1 MAPAPLS
8 PLPEGDGRPDPL
20 ADAVIARSVE
30 AHIPAL
36 LDWLRPRV
44 PALEPHEICAGVIAA
59 VRRSG
64 ADGFRA
70 ACHLKNENSWP
81 ADMGLCLI
89 LRDITHHLD
98 FALRQVTSE
107 WVMRTGYRFP
117 AKDREQ
123 IEWIDGAGRKRMGEV
138 VAVDRSLAAGVVQ
151 PVEGLL
157 KAGDPRRVLAEQV
170 ITNLTTGKAPTG
182 RVPRQ
187 RKAILDA

>member
-1 MAPAPLS
+1 MASAPLS
-8 PLPEGDGRPDPL
+8 PLPPGDGRPDPL
-20 ADAVIARSVE
+20 AHEVIARSVE

-36 LDWLRPRV
+36 LEWLRPRI
-44 PALEPHEICAGVIAA
+44 PSLEPFEVRAAVIAG

-81 ADMGLCLI
+81 ADMGLCLV

-98 FALRQVTSE
+98 FALRQVTGE
-107 WVMRTGYRFP
+107 WVLRTGYRFP
-117 AKDREQ
+117 AKEREQ
-123 IEWIDGAGRKRMGEV
+123 VEWIDGAGRKRLGEV

-157 KAGDPRRVLAEQV
+157 KAGEPRRVLAEQ
-170 ITNLTTGKAPTG
+170 ITANLTTGHSRTG

-187 RKAILDA
+187 RRAMADA